1 MKSFK
6 ALPVAFALLLCAV
19 GAFAATHAISLD
31 SSVSQ
36 IALEMREGDA
46 LRFHV
51 DVAELQA
58 TDVATPEGMFSRLT
72 IPGFHSSQDV
82 GAPNLPMLNR
92 LFEIPLGATAQ
103 VENCWVVAE
112 TAPVVF
118 DFKCELVGTT
128 GTMYADVSQRLR
140 C

>member
-1 MKSFK
+1 MYLKK
-6 ALPVAFALLLCAV
+6 ALSIGILMLWAATS
-19 GAFAATHAISLD
+19 FAATQSIDLGSPA
-31 SSVSQ
+31 SQ
-36 IALEMREGDA
+36 IDLQAREGDA

-92 LFEIPLGATAQ
+92 LFEIPLGASAQ
-103 VENCWVVAE
+103 VEILSVRTREIDLAEFGIVNPLMPVQPSVV
-112 TAPVVF
+112 
-118 DFKCELVGTT
+118 
-128 GTMYADVSQRLR
+128 R
-140 C
+140 